1 MRDEPTFLH
10 LDLDAFFA
18 SVEQRDDPTL
28 RGRPVIVGG
37 TGGRGVVAAASYEAR
52 EFGVRSA
59 MPTIQAE
66 RLCPNGVFLVPRFD
80 AYQKASRAVMKIM
93 SSVTSLVEPLS
104 LDEAFLDVAGAMRRF
119 SDPRAIAEFMRSSIQ
134 RDVGLTAS
142 VGGATT
148 KMLAKIASDL
158 AKPDGVLIVK
168 PGDELKVLHPL
179 PVNRLWGVGPATRE
193 RLDRFGVKT
202 IGDLSGIPEAT
213 LVGALGAASGKHL
226 HALSWN
232 RDERGVRADQETKS
246 VSHEE
251 TFSEDKTD
259 RIELQRE
266 LARMTERVGARLRS
280 AGLAGRTIQL
290 KVKYHD
296 FRQVTRSATL
306 DHLTDLAGEIGPV
319 ARDLL
324 SGLEI
329 AGGVRLLGVSV
340 TGLSSQGERE
350 EQLSFDS
357 VADLGNREARRALE
371 LAVDAVR
378 EKFGD
383 DSLGSGAVI
392 DDGRVRADRKGSLY
406 GPLATSEQ
414 DRAQDARR
422 GPDGGPS

>member
-66 RLCPNGVFLVPRFD
+66 RLCPNGVFLPPRFD

-119 SDPRAIAEFMRSSIQ
+119 SDPHAIAEFMRSGIQ

-168 PGDELKVLHPL
+168 PGDELTVLHPL
-179 PVNRLWGVGPATRE
+179 PVSRLWGVGPATRE
-193 RLDRFGVKT
+193 RLDRFGVQT
-202 IGDLSGIPEAT
+202 IGDLSRIPEAT

-232 RDERGVRADQETKS
+232 RDERGVRPDQGTKS

-266 LARMTERVGARLRS
+266 LVRMTERVGARLRG
-280 AGLAGRTIQL
+280 AGLAGRTIQV

-306 DHLTDLAGEIGPV
+306 DHHTDLAGEIGPV

-324 SGLEI
+324 GGLEI

-340 TGLSSQGERE
+340 TGLLSQGERE

-371 LAVDAVR
+371 LVVDAVR

-406 GPLATSEQ
+406 GPLAAGEQ

-422 GPDGGPS
+422 GPEGDPS

>member
-1 MRDEPTFLH
+1 MRDQPTFLH

-66 RLCPNGVFLVPRFD
+66 RLCPNAVFLPPRFD

-104 LDEAFLDVAGAMRRF
+104 LDEAFLDVAGSMRRF
-119 SDPRAIAEFMRSSIQ
+119 GDPLAVAEFMRLSIKSE
-134 RDVGLTAS
+134 VGLTAS

-179 PVNRLWGVGPATRE
+179 PVTRLWGVGPATRE
-193 RLDRFGVKT
+193 RLERFGVKT
-202 IGDLSGIPEAT
+202 IGDLSRIPEAT

-232 RDERGVRADQETKS
+232 RDERGVQPDQETKS

-259 RIELQRE
+259 RIELARE
-266 LARMTERVGARLRS
+266 LSRMTERVGARLRS
-280 AGLAGRTIQL
+280 AGLAGRTIQV

-306 DHLTDLAGEIGPV
+306 DHPTDLAGEIGPV

-324 SGLEI
+324 GVLEI

-340 TGLSSQGERE
+340 TGLSSKGERK
-350 EQLSFDS
+350 EQLSLDS
-357 VADLGNREARRALE
+357 GAEVENREARRALE

-378 EKFGD
+378 ERFGD
-383 DSLGSGAVI
+383 DSLGSGAAI
-392 DDGRVRADRKGSLY
+392 DDGRVRTDRKGSLY
-406 GPLATSEQ
+406 GPLADSDQ
-414 DRAQDARR
+414 PPPRGVRR
-422 GPDGGPS
+422 GSNRDPG